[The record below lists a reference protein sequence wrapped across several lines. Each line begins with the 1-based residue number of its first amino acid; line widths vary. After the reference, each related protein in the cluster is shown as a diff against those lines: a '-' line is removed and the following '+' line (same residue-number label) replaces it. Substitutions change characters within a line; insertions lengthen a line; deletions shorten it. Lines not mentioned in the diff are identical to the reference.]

1 MLTSVSIR
9 WTVGRLL
16 PTVSY
21 LTSLDKY
28 SLMSMLIIT
37 TELIY
42 HGIMGYIFR
51 KIPED
56 IAYKIDAGAF
66 LVFCSLIILKQLV
79 FFGWIFNRMLH
90 RKKINCEEL
99 KSNAE
104 DDHSSLS
111 SLNFDDLNIPIEN
124 RNSVTFNM
132 LNAGGKKCSN
142 EREAMLKNE
151 DDGQTQL
158 N

>member
-66 LVFCSLIILKQLV
+66 LPLNFNIYETYTESEFLGLV
-79 FFGWIFNRMLH
+79 C
-90 RKKINCEEL
+90 INSTL
-99 KSNAE
+99 PYKFHAN
-104 DDHSSLS
+104 LS
-111 SLNFDDLNIPIEN
+111 S
-124 RNSVTFNM
+124 
-132 LNAGGKKCSN
+132 
-142 EREAMLKNE
+142 
-151 DDGQTQL
+151 
-158 N
+158 